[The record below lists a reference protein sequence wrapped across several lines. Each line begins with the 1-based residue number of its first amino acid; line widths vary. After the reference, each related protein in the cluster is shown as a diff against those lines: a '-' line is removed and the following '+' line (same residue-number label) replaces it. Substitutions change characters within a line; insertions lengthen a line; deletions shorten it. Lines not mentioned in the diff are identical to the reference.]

1 MNDVTR
7 GDFMATEHAGQ
18 VNEAMSGPTVTIV
31 DDYVAMSV
39 RAADVVSEVV
49 RNNPSAAI
57 TVPTGSTPVG
67 MYEEL
72 VRRIKAGE
80 LDFSNVT
87 IFCLDDY
94 LGQTPDDE
102 ASLTKLLKQDFL
114 DPAGIPDSNVHYMP
128 TTADDPHAAAVAY
141 EEAIREAGGL
151 ALAVVGLG
159 PNGHV
164 AFNEPGSGPDTRT
177 RIIDLTEESRDQNAA
192 YYDGAE
198 IPEQAI
204 TMGLGTVIDARRIAM
219 IVSGEGKAEIVRD
232 MLRGEMTSDLPGSWL
247 RLAEDRLEVVL
258 DKDAA
263 SAL

>member
-1 MNDVTR
+1 MT
-7 GDFMATEHAGQ
+7 GEHGGQ
-18 VNEAMSGPTVTIV
+18 GNEAVSSPKVTVV
-31 DDYVAMSV
+31 ADYDAMSM
-39 RAADVVSEVV
+39 RAADVVTELV
-49 RNNPSAAI
+49 RTNPAAAI

-80 LDFSNVT
+80 LDFSHVT

-114 DPAGIPDSNVHYMP
+114 DPAGIPDENVRYMP

-151 ALAVVGLG
+151 DLAVVGLG

-164 AFNEPGSGPDTRT
+164 AFNEPGSGPDART
-177 RIIDLTEESRDQNAA
+177 RVIDLTLESRDQNAA

-198 IPEQAI
+198 IPAQAM
-204 TMGLGTVIDARRIAM
+204 TMGLGTIIGSRRIVM
-219 IVSGEGKAEIVRD
+219 IVSGDEKAEITRD
-232 MLRGEMTSDLPGSWL
+232 MLQGEMTSDLPGSWL